1 MILWTIQDMAA
12 WERLRRK
19 GVLRGDGRRVPAY
32 YRHAY
37 RWMSDQMR
45 LRLPPHHAR
54 FHCQEPSSFVIAS
67 PEIPRLRFGT
77 GSAIP
82 VRGNRDCHASP
93 WVGTDRNGIIAM
105 RMEVENGKDS
115 LDI

>member
-1 MILWTIQDMAA
+1 VSVFGP
-12 WERLRRK
+12 RLL
-19 GVLRGDGRRVPAY
+19 V
-32 YRHAY
+32 
-37 RWMSDQMR
+37 
-45 LRLPPHHAR
+45 
-54 FHCQEPSSFVIAS
+54 FAS

-93 WVGTDRNGIIAM
+93 WAETARNGIM
-105 RMEVENGKDS
+105 LKQTEVENGKDN